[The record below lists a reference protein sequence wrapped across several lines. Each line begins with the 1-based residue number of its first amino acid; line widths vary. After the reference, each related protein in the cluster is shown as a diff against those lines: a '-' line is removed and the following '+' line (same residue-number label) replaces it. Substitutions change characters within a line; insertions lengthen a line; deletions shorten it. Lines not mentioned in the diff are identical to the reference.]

1 MGDLVQK
8 FIVEDVS
15 EASPIM
21 PARCALVLPD
31 GTPALPAKAK
41 NPGGKATVAKLVEA
55 LVEAGLMEAEQ

>member
-8 FIVEDVS
+8 FIVEDAS

-21 PARCALVLPD
+21 PARCALVRPD

-41 NPGGKATVAKLVEA
+41 NPGAKATVAA
-55 LVEAGLMEAEQ
+55 LVKALVDAGLMEAE

>member
-21 PARCALVLPD
+21 PAHCALVRPD
-31 GTPALPAKAK
+31 GAPALPAKAK
-41 NPGGKATVAKLVEA
+41 NPGAKATEDELVEA
-55 LVEAGLMEAEQ
+55 LVEAGLMEAE